1 MSAKLIC
8 EVCHYVVC
16 QSAHTATV
24 MLPEVRYHREMARS
38 RSACCIR
45 TVTFTGANI
54 DIAALKNKHKNIN
67 NNKK

>member
-1 MSAKLIC
+1 
-8 EVCHYVVC
+8 
-16 QSAHTATV
+16 

-38 RSACCIR
+38 RSARCIR
-45 TVTFTGANI
+45 TVTFTGAKI